1 VGLPRI
7 AIAAIDRD
15 YDPYSY
21 GIDGPYLDTVNCIQP
36 PRTAAYRLDDHYR
49 IGSINM
55 SFASSSARTLRAR
68 TIPIATASAISVS
81 IYAVYTTWQNPLLAE
96 DLTQETVASIN
107 KTKTK
112 FALPSTAS
120 PYTPLGWGNNRNL
133 TLSADQQIANV
144 KKPAP
149 LTFIGATPL
158 RDLVVAER
166 YGACIDARG
175 DCWMWGTGYDPSGEL
190 GRSLKGKV
198 SLSSAIHLEHV

>member
-1 VGLPRI
+1 
-7 AIAAIDRD
+7 
-15 YDPYSY
+15 
-21 GIDGPYLDTVNCIQP
+21 
-36 PRTAAYRLDDHYR
+36 
-49 IGSINM
+49 M
-55 SFASSSARTLRAR
+55 SFASSSARTIRAR
-68 TIPIATASAISVS
+68 TIQIATASALSVS

-96 DLTQETVASIN
+96 DLTQETVASIS
-107 KTKTK
+107 KTKSK
-112 FALPSTAS
+112 FALPATAS

-133 TLSADQQIANV
+133 TLSADQQIANL

-175 DCWMWGTGYDPSGEL
+175 DCWMWGTGYDPSGQV

-198 SLSSAIHLEHV
+198 RPTLLGHSDHV